1 MTITETP
8 NPAAPALKRPHFVV
22 DYPLKNVCRPFPDV
36 ASYMV
41 FCGKSRSGK
50 SSLLTSLLLDKNM
63 YKRAFHN
70 VLIVIPLHSFT
81 SMAEKDNPFAEL
93 DESKVFHDLDL
104 DTLERILSQI
114 EGYADQEE
122 DTLLIIDDFAA
133 ELKDRKILRLLNK
146 MINNRRHERLSIWMS
161 VQTYK
166 SIPLSNR
173 KTINYLVLFKPSN
186 MAEQKAVW
194 EELTLIPREKFD
206 EICDH
211 VFDRPHEYLVIDRD
225 HDEYWR
231 GFNQLF
237 YN

>member
-1 MTITETP
+1 MTIIETQ
-8 NPAAPALKRPHFVV
+8 NPQAPALKRPKFVV
-22 DYPLKNVCRPFPDV
+22 DYPLKSVCKPFPDV

-50 SSLLTSLLLDKNM
+50 SSLLASLLLDKNM
-63 YKRAFHN
+63 YRRAFHN

-93 DESKVFHDLDL
+93 DENKVFHELDL
-104 DTLERILSQI
+104 ETLETILHQI
-114 EGYADQEE
+114 EGYADQGE

-133 ELKDRKILRLLNK
+133 ELKDRKLLRLLKK

-194 EELTLIPREKFD
+194 EELTLIPRDKFD

-211 VFDRPHEYLVIDRD
+211 VFDRQHEYLVIDRD
-225 HDEYWR
+225 HDQYWR

-237 YN
+237 WN